1 MKGRYKG
8 KTDFPY
14 LTEGAVYEVL
24 GIEKGPGDSDWI
36 RIMTDLEEDYL
47 FLPDDFEILLDEEK
61 TEPVR

>member
-1 MKGRYKG
+1 M
-8 KTDFPY
+8 
-14 LTEGAVYEVL
+14 YEVL